1 MTHEQIL
8 ELLDD
13 FVAGDLPPREE
24 RDVRRHLMQCEECR
38 AEEQAL
44 RALLDE
50 AAALPDEVAPERDL
64 WKNIAPRLQSRASL
78 PDEPSEGIPEVR
90 VIGPRP
96 ARPLPWWMLAAASI
110 ALVVT
115 TSFATLRISGRGEGG
130 DGQATTIATQTAQ
143 PPAGMVQGGTPT
155 ALAAFKPAE
164 QEYEKAI
171 TDLETVL
178 QTQRGRMAPQTAAT
192 LEANLKIIDQ
202 AIAESRAAL
211 AADPNSAEL
220 TKMLSDAYDTKLD
233 VLRQAVSL

>member
-1 MTHEQIL
+1 MTHEEIL
-8 ELLDD
+8 DLLDD
-13 FVAGDLPPREE
+13 FVGGDLPPREE
-24 RDVRRHLMQCEECR
+24 RDVRRHLMQCEGCR

-50 AAALPDEVAPERDL
+50 AAALPDEIVPGRDL
-64 WKNIAPRLQSRASL
+64 WNDIAPRLQSRASL
-78 PDEPSEGIPEVR
+78 VEQPAEQYPEVR

-110 ALVVT
+110 ALVVV
-115 TSFATLRISGRGEGG
+115 TSFATLRISGRGET
-130 DGQATTIATQTAQ
+130 QPVTIAAQ
-143 PPAGMVQGGTPT
+143 QARQPASSMQGVTPT
-155 ALAAFKPAE
+155 ALAAFRPAE

-171 TDLETVL
+171 SDLETVL
-178 QTQRGRMAPQTAAT
+178 RTQRGRLAPQTAAT
-192 LEANLKIIDQ
+192 LEANLRIIDQ

-220 TKMLSDAYDTKLD
+220 THMLSDAYDTKLD